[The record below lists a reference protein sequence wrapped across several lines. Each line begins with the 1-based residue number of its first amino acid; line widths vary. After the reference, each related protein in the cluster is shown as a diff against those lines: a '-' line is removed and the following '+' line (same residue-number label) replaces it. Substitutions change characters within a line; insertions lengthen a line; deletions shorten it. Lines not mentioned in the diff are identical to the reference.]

1 MPYSAKA
8 TTVGNSRAFTVESA
22 MFRAHPEL
30 TEGRFEVHVIGPG
43 TMLFHAIPE
52 SIPDV
57 DEDDPVIAA
66 WLAFI
71 ERDIVQ
77 NPESLQGFDPE
88 LVREARELVKGI
100 AVDLDEDLGDVT
112 LP

>member
-1 MPYSAKA
+1 MSYSAKA
-8 TTVGNSRAFTVESA
+8 TTVGNSRAFAVEAA

-43 TMLFHAIPE
+43 TLLFHAVPE
-52 SIPDV
+52 TVPEAEV
-57 DEDDPVIAA
+57 DDPVIAA

-71 ERDIVQ
+71 ERDMLEH
-77 NPESLQGFDPE
+77 PDSLRPFDPE